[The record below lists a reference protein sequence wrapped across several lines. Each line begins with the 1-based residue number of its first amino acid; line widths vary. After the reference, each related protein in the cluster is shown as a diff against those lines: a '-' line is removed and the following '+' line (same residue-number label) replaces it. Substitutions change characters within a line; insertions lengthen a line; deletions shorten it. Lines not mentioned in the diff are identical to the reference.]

1 VKIATGTAEQHETP
15 LPYSPPDDGLA
26 GVTARAP
33 GASGPP
39 DAGVLVTGVRDL
51 TGERLAQLAA
61 GEADIASAQAS
72 GMAAE
77 GDRRSGYQAQALPL
91 GSHIGDDLVL
101 PAVPTNAVPPAMSD
115 LYPWSGQEPTP
126 ADAPGV
132 YGGS

>member
-1 VKIATGTAEQHETP
+1 MKIATGTPEDHPTP
-15 LPYSPPDDGLA
+15 LPYSPGDPLA
-26 GVTARAP
+26 GVTPRTP
-33 GASGPP
+33 VASGPA
-39 DAGVLVTGVRDL
+39 DAGPLQGGVRDL

-61 GEADIASAQAS
+61 GEADAGAAMAA

>member
-1 VKIATGTAEQHETP
+1 MPFDIATGTYSEAPSVLP
-15 LPYSPPDDGLA
+15 LDPSPATA
-26 GVTARAP
+26 GVTPVAAAP
-33 GASGPP
+33 SPADQTPVMP
-39 DAGVLVTGVRDL
+39 Y
-51 TGERLAQLAA
+51 AA
-61 GEADIASAQAS
+61 MFAEQRQQGEADCAAAMSA

-77 GDRRSGYQAQALPL
+77 LDRRSGYQAQALPL